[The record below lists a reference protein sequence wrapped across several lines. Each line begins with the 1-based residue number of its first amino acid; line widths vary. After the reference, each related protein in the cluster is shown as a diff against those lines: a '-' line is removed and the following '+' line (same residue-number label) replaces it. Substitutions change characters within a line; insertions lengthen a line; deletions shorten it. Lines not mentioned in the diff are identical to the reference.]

1 MTHDP
6 TGDVDALVDR
16 LHTLSVEQL
25 ALFEHLLTVL
35 EGDTPPVETVTV
47 CADELRTGDQIQ
59 GARPDVVNTV
69 AFRPGYAAGRRLV
82 VVATRAGN
90 GDLLTVQVPVDT
102 AYRVRT
108 PRPDPVWADDPFG
121 TPNTLQHD
129 PARVMTRDEYEI
141 REAAYETSTEVA
153 AR

>member
-6 TGDVDALVDR
+6 DVAGLADR
-16 LHTLSVEQL
+16 LHQLSVQQL

-47 CADELRTGDQIQ
+47 CADELRTGDRIQ
-59 GARPDVVNTV
+59 GDRPDVVNTV
-69 AFRPGYAAGRRLV
+69 ASRPSYHAWQRIV
-82 VVATRAGN
+82 TVTTRTAD
-90 GDLLTVQVPVDT
+90 GDLFDAVVPVDT

-129 PARVMTRDEYEI
+129 PDRRMTRDEYEI
-141 REAAYETSTEVA
+141 REAAYEVSTEVA